1 MVSTKTSCLD
11 ISYHQVHL
19 HSHLLLQP
27 RTMTIIHAENVLLEN
42 IYVNST
48 DLEHPVDFDFSSLNV
63 RRPDSSTRSVG
74 TSVN

>member
-1 MVSTKTSCLD
+1 
-11 ISYHQVHL
+11 
-19 HSHLLLQP
+19 
-27 RTMTIIHAENVLLEN
+27 MTIIHAENVLLEN

-63 RRPDSSTRSVG
+63 RRPDSSTRPVG